1 MKKNIKEL
9 ITECENLYS
18 LDGVTRFIFDKATT
32 NDINK
37 KLASSKEDYRDIS
50 IDSII
55 DDEEYYISDFTEFEQ
70 MPSRFSLYDTQTKL
84 TCHWTRHKLVKDFLF
99 KLGFKNG
106 LSNLGPEF
114 EQSFVLNLQTERR
127 DSIKDENVYYKCII
141 RIKPNLIFNIQSE
154 KHIASMDSSVS
165 TLNGFFNKSEILSF
179 LKQTAGDSYLKIIR
193 EVKLNTILD

>member
-9 ITECENLYS
+9 ITECEKLYL
-18 LDGVTRFIFDKATT
+18 LDGETRFIFDKATT

-37 KLASSKEDYRDIS
+37 KIASNKEDYRDIS

-84 TCHWTRHKLVKDFLF
+84 TCHWTKHKLIKDFLF
-99 KLGFKNG
+99 ELGFKDG

-114 EQSFVLNLQTERR
+114 EQSFVLN
-127 DSIKDENVYYKCII
+127 IKDENVYYKCII
-141 RIKPNLIFNIQSE
+141 RIKPNLIFSIQSE
-154 KHIASMDSSVS
+154 KHITSMDSSVS

-179 LKQTAGDSYLKIIR
+179 LKETAGDSYLKIIR

>member
-9 ITECENLYS
+9 ISECEKLYS
-18 LDGVTRFIFDKATT
+18 LDGETRFIFDKATT

-37 KLASSKEDYRDIS
+37 KMASNKEDYRDIS

-84 TCHWTRHKLVKDFLF
+84 TCHWTKHKLVKDFLF
-99 KLGFKNG
+99 ELGFNDG

-114 EQSFVLNLQTERR
+114 EQSFVLN
-127 DSIKDENVYYKCII
+127 IKDENMYYKCII

-154 KHIASMDSSVS
+154 KHITSMDSSVS

>member
-18 LDGVTRFIFDKATT
+18 LDGETRFIFDKATT

-37 KLASSKEDYRDIS
+37 KLASCKEDYRDIS

-84 TCHWTRHKLVKDFLF
+84 TCHWKRHKLVKDFLF

-106 LSNLGPEF
+106 LSNLGPE
-114 EQSFVLNLQTERR
+114 ETR
-127 DSIKDENVYYKCII
+127 
-141 RIKPNLIFNIQSE
+141 FN
-154 KHIASMDSSVS
+154 
-165 TLNGFFNKSEILSF
+165 
-179 LKQTAGDSYLKIIR
+179 
-193 EVKLNTILD
+193 